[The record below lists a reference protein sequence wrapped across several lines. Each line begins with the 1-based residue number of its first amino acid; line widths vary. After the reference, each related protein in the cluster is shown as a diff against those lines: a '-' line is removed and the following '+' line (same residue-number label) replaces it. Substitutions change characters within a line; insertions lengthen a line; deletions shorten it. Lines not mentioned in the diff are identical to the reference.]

1 MSVEKTEK
9 ARLEEGLKSAT
20 QRRIISLRGRSSTLH
35 FDVDHNKDTEQVLKK
50 KISQILLQSKDSS
63 KILTEDRV
71 KKPVDELVVLASE
84 LTGVPVEKPVELVP
98 AAKADLP
105 KENVVKEEVPK
116 EAPAKEDGPKEVV
129 AKDVPAEG
137 CPKEEPPK
145 VVEEERKQKKDYLKT
160 RRPIASDIN
169 PPLSKVERC
178 NGKTA
183 HNLSFYKRP
192 FRVIGKKP
200 WEYAMRDLGT
210 VDTLFNRYGYVT
222 ENERKE
228 EDGNNEGSPMEV
240 TKEEVPTIRRAK
252 SNYHCG
258 SEEAK
263 AEIHTDRKAKAND
276 LGGSEVTKEKVP
288 TVRKAKSNYFCGS
301 EEAKV
306 DIHTARRDK
315 VMEFNPPLSKLGRC
329 KDTTEHNLSFYKRKF
344 NKVHAGQPWECAMRE
359 LGSVDTLLNRYGYVE
374 KHERRKDSH
383 E

>member
-71 KKPVDELVVLASE
+71 KKPVDEFVALASE
-84 LTGVPVEKPVELVP
+84 LTGVPIDKPVEHVSTAKGDVP
-98 AAKADLP
+98 
-105 KENVVKEEVPK
+105 EEIVVKEDVPK
-116 EAPAKEDGPKEVV
+116 EAVAKEDGAREVG

-137 CPKEEPPK
+137 CPKEEAPK
-145 VVEEERKQKKDYLKT
+145 VVVEERKQKKDYLKT
-160 RRPIASDIN
+160 RKPIASDIN

-178 NGKTA
+178 NGKTE

-228 EDGNNEGSPMEV
+228 DGTNEGGPIEV
-240 TKEEVPTIRRAK
+240 AKEEVPNVRRAK
-252 SNYHCG
+252 SNYFCG

-263 AEIHTDRKAKAND
+263 ADMNTGRKAKAND
-276 LGGSEVTKEKVP
+276 LGGSEAAKEEVP
-288 TVRKAKSNYFCGS
+288 TVRRAKSNYFCGS
-301 EEAKV
+301 AEAKV